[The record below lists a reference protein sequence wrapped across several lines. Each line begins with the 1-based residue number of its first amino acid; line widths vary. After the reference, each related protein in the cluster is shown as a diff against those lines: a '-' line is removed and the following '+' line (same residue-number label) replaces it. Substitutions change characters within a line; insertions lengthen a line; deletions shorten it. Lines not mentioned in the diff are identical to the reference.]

1 MEKELLLG
9 FYRKENNGGKKNMEK
24 KNINI
29 CFLSGKE
36 CTYEE
41 CTDISVHER
50 DGMLIVDMSPSD
62 EPFVVKQYFPLC
74 NIESF
79 RIDCEL

>member
-1 MEKELLLG
+1 MEEKEYG
-9 FYRKENNGGKKNMEK
+9 KEKYKYL
-24 KNINI
+24 
-29 CFLSGKE
+29 FLSGKE

-62 EPFVVKQYFPLC
+62 EPFVVKHYFPLC

-79 RIDCEL
+79 RIDCEF

>member
-9 FYRKENNGGKKNMEK
+9 FYRKENNGGKRNMEK
-24 KNINI
+24 KNIKI

-41 CTDISVHER
+41 CTDISVHE
-50 DGMLIVDMSPSD
+50 
-62 EPFVVKQYFPLC
+62 
-74 NIESF
+74 
-79 RIDCEL
+79 